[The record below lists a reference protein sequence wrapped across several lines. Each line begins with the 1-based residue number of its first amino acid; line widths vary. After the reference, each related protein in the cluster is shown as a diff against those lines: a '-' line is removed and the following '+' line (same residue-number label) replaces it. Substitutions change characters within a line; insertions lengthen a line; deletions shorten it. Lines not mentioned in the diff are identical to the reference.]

1 MCGLPGPCMHGPA
14 VRRMRRTEQHR
25 SYVVCMAKTWVLDTE
40 TKGTGAH
47 IAPLT
52 DAGHE
57 RSREA
62 ELALVQLARPPR
74 PKRPSEPPP
83 KATFRV
89 VDVLSGKLLG
99 EDLDAREAVH
109 ELAGLRSALDARVY
123 LRHGENARWRLL
135 SLGDTRRLWALAR
148 DGTAST

>member
-1 MCGLPGPCMHGPA
+1 
-14 VRRMRRTEQHR
+14 
-25 SYVVCMAKTWVLDTE
+25 VCVAKTWVLDTE

-47 IAPLT
+47 IAPLP
-52 DAGHE
+52 DADRG

-74 PKRPSEPPP
+74 PPRPSEPPP

-89 VDVLSGKLLG
+89 VDVLGGEVLG
-99 EDLDAREAVH
+99 EDLDARGAVR

-123 LRHGENARWRLL
+123 LRHGENTRWRLL

-148 DGTAST
+148 DGTASD

>member
-1 MCGLPGPCMHGPA
+1 MHGPA
-14 VRRMRRTEQHR
+14 VRRMRRTEPR
-25 SYVVCMAKTWVLDTE
+25 SAYVVCMAKTWVLDTE

-47 IAPLT
+47 IAPLPE
-52 DAGHE
+52 GGRE

-74 PKRPSEPPP
+74 PPRPSEPPP

-89 VDVLSGKLLG
+89 VDVLGGEVLG
-99 EDLDAREAVH
+99 EDLDAREAV
-109 ELAGLRSALDARVY
+109 ETLAGMRSALDARVY
-123 LRHGENARWRLL
+123 LRHGENGRWRLL

-148 DGTAST
+148 DGTSPP